1 MTIVAPFTNKTVEAI
16 TNVNVA
22 ETVLIGNVPETF
34 YNLEG
39 INDFTTDDT
48 MNMIGD

>member
-1 MTIVAPFTNKTVEAI
+1 MAVVAPFISETVEVL

-39 INDFTTDDT
+39 VGSGTMENATDL
-48 MNMIGD
+48 IQ

>member
-1 MTIVAPFTNKTVEAI
+1 MSVVAPFTKENVEVV

-39 INDFTTDDT
+39 VGNNGMDSPTDL
-48 MNMIGD
+48 IQ

>member
-1 MTIVAPFTNKTVEAI
+1 MSVVAPFTKENVEVV

-39 INDFTTDDT
+39 I
-48 MNMIGD
+48 GDEKMDSLANVIQ

>member
-1 MTIVAPFTNKTVEAI
+1 MTVVAPFSNETVEVL

-22 ETVLIGNVPETF
+22 ETVLIGNVPNTF

-39 INDFTTDDT
+39 LGTDTVENVTDL
-48 MNMIGD
+48 IQ

>member
-1 MTIVAPFTNKTVEAI
+1 MTVVAPFTNKTVEVI

-39 INDFTTDDT
+39 LTDLTTDDS
-48 MNMIGD
+48 MNLID